1 MLFPNPAEDRVV
13 VAGLSGAA
21 HVSVV
26 DVQGRAARVW
36 NNLVLNGQTELSLE
50 GLRDGFYHVVVVQDG
65 ARIAH
70 RLVIK

>member
-1 MLFPNPAEDRVV
+1 
-13 VAGLSGAA
+13 
-21 HVSVV
+21 
-26 DVQGRAARVW
+26 
-36 NNLVLNGQTELSLE
+36 LNGQTELSLE